1 MSVDLPH
8 FGFVV
13 AAYAIAAIVVA
24 LLIGSIVFDHKS
36 LRRALAV
43 YETKAAGRA
52 DPDGVLP

>member
-1 MSVDLPH
+1 
-8 FGFVV
+8 
-13 AAYAIAAIVVA
+13 VA

-43 YETKAAGRA
+43 HETKAAGRA